1 MRIAFRRN
9 RPIAPSIALALALAS
24 AWAVGCASQNPPT
37 TSVSERAAGASAD
50 VARTPARPDRA
61 GEKIGSRGSVARALD
76 RLGQE
81 GKAFHQHVTTL
92 ANPFFEGRAPGSRGL
107 ELAGEYLIRH
117 LDDAGLAPA
126 FEGPDGPSWRQP
138 FRVPGETRVLGAE
151 ASWSASSRRIE
162 WTPEVDFNP
171 LAFGG
176 NGVAEGEPVF
186 VGYAI
191 EDGPHAYSSF
201 DEDTD
206 LTGKIAIVLRFEP
219 MDQRGRSKWSE
230 TGEGWS
236 SAAGLVGKLQAL
248 VDRGAE
254 GIVLV
259 NPPGADDPRARELM
273 TARNSRM
280 MGGRLPVPLIQA
292 TPEVVNEL
300 VQAGDARARSLMDL
314 RRLADLGDA
323 RVIALPR
330 AAMRIEAE
338 TVREEIETANIG
350 GVLPGSGDLADEWVV
365 IGAHYDHI
373 GYGHFG
379 SRTPS
384 LAGTVHPGADD
395 NASGTAG
402 VLLLAESLADRAREM
417 ERPRRSILFLL
428 FSAEEMGLL
437 GSRAF
442 IEEPTADLEDIQ
454 AMINMDMIGRL
465 RETLQVNGVGTGEGL
480 REIVM
485 REARETGV
493 SIRESDSGEVPS
505 DQATFVREDVP
516 VLGFFTGT
524 HSEYHT
530 AYDEAWTVNHAGALR
545 VLDLVEEISWELA
558 TESTKLA
565 FVDIASPS
573 TRMGRVGRA
582 KVRLGIAPG
591 NYADTRPGVL
601 VGSVSSDTAAEA
613 AGLQSGDRI
622 IRWGGEELPDVVAL
636 MQRLADHKPGDVV
649 RLLVERDGE
658 EIDVDVELTA
668 PQRRN

>member
-1 MRIAFRRN
+1 MRTRRHASA
-9 RPIAPSIALALALAS
+9 RLVPLVSSSAALALAI
-24 AWAVGCASQNPPT
+24 GCASQGPPT
-37 TSVSERAAGASAD
+37 RPTDRVSGAD
-50 VARTPARPDRA
+50 VGSSLSPIRPAHMGSV
-61 GEKIGSRGSVARALD
+61 GEPGSVAAALE
-76 RLGQE
+76 RLGAP
-81 GKAFHQHVTTL
+81 GKAYHQHVTTL
-92 ANPFFEGRAPGSRGL
+92 SSPFFEGRAPGSRGL
-107 ELAGEYLIRH
+107 DHAGEYLIQY
-117 LDDAGLAPA
+117 LDVAGLDPA
-126 FEGPDGPSWRQP
+126 FDGPQGPTWRQT
-138 FRVPGETRVLGAE
+138 FMVPGETRVVAAE
-151 ASWSASSRRIE
+151 ASWSASALERQ

-191 EDGPHAYSSF
+191 ENGPHAYSSF
-201 DEDTD
+201 EDDTD

-219 MDQRGRSKWSE
+219 MDRRGRSMWSE

-236 SAAGLVGKLQAL
+236 SAAGLVGKLQAV

-254 GIVLV
+254 GIILV
-259 NPPGADDPRARELM
+259 NPPAADDPRARELM

-280 MGGRLPVPLIQA
+280 MGGRLPIPLIQA
-292 TPEVVNEL
+292 TTEAVDEL
-300 VQAGDARARSLMDL
+300 VQAGDARGRTLMEL
-314 RRLADLGDA
+314 RRLADSGDEK
-323 RVIALPR
+323 VLALPR
-330 AAMRIEAE
+330 ATMRIEAE
-338 TVREEIETANIG
+338 TARDEIETANIG
-350 GVLPGSGDLADEWVV
+350 GVLPGSGDLAREWVV

-402 VLLLAESLADRAREM
+402 VLLLAESLADRARET
-417 ERPRRSILFLL
+417 EHPRRSILFLL

-442 IEEPTADLEDIQ
+442 IEEPTADLENIQ

-485 REARETGV
+485 QEARETGV
-493 SIRESDSGEVPS
+493 NIRESDSGEVPS
-505 DQATFVREDVP
+505 DQATFVREGIP

-524 HSEYHT
+524 HPEYHT
-530 AYDEAWTVNHAGALR
+530 AYDQAWTVNHEGALR
-545 VLDLVEEISWELA
+545 VLDLVGEITWELA
-558 TESTKLA
+558 TEPVKLA
-565 FVDIASPS
+565 FVEIESPG

-582 KVRLGIAPG
+582 QVRLGIAPG

-601 VGSVSSDTAAEA
+601 VGSVSSGTAAEA
-613 AGLQSGDRI
+613 AGLRTGDRI